1 MELTDPSGDE
11 LGVLRTEVDDQDRGA
26 GGGLRLTQGMHRR
39 GPASPPAA
47 LVRALAAVI
56 LIAAVALL
64 LLPEASTVSASTD
77 TTQPPTTQPPLIDN
91 DFLPEDANLSDC
103 VGFVE
108 RPGCGSEARGG
119 LQMTLIFL
127 ALATGLGIIFWRIT
141 VGVKKNR
148 ANQAADGRPTTPKP
162 ASEQETEQ
170 P

>member
-1 MELTDPSGDE
+1 MPALLVAGIA
-11 LGVLRTEVDDQDRGA
+11 VLAWLLVGA
-26 GGGLRLTQGMHRR
+26 G
-39 GPASPPAA
+39 PS
-47 LVRALAAVI
+47 AVF
-56 LIAAVALL
+56 
-64 LLPEASTVSASTD
+64 ASTD
-77 TTQPPTTQPPLIDN
+77 TTAPPTTQPPLIDN

-141 VGVKKNR
+141 VGVKRNR
-148 ANQAADGRPTTPKP
+148 ASRGSGEPADDTAWTESRPN
-162 ASEQETEQ
+162 EQEIDR

>member
-1 MELTDPSGDE
+1 MVGAA
-11 LGVLRTEVDDQDRGA
+11 VLIWLLV
-26 GGGLRLTQGMHRR
+26 GGG
-39 GPASPPAA
+39 S
-47 LVRALAAVI
+47 
-56 LIAAVALL
+56 
-64 LLPEASTVSASTD
+64 STVWASAD
-77 TTQPPTTQPPLIDN
+77 TTVPPTTQPPLIDN

-141 VGVKKNR
+141 VGVRRNR
-148 ANQAADGRPTTPKP
+148 ATSAAGADDAPRHD
-162 ASEQETEQ
+162 AHEREHEQETDR